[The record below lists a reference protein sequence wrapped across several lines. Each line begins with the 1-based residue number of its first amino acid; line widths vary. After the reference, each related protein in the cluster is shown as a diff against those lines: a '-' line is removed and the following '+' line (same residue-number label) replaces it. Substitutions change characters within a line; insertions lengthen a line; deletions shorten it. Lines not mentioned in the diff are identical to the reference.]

1 MEKDNSSSIQLAAEQ
16 LTLTNGFIFDFIP
29 DQLIEYVVGW
39 NKNRTRV

>member
-1 MEKDNSSSIQLAAEQ
+1 MLPADQ

-39 NKNRTRV
+39 NKNRTTTTLYSKVT